1 MYKGRTRDTQ
11 GTNRLAIPEQYRS
24 NTLAPGLPHARSS
37 ASAPSRQIRPT
48 RPVQGRNPKTE
59 GREKAEIR
67 SPESIA
73 IAAEW
78 QPIGSGHSRI
88 SGFGLLSVFELRPSD
103 FRAAGLGRPS
113 TSRTLEQPCRPA
125 LACDLLR
132 LRMCGIH
139 LGVILA
145 NTTGRRGRGVVGA
158 PVSMPF
164 VSSLRAA
171 KYG

>member
-1 MYKGRTRDTQ
+1 MYKGCRRDTQ
-11 GTNRLAIPEQYRS
+11 GINRLATPEQHRS
-24 NTLAPGLPHARSS
+24 NTLSLGLPHARSS
-37 ASAPSRQIRPT
+37 TSAPSRPIRPT

-125 LACDLLR
+125 LACDLLPQR
-132 LRMCGIH
+132 VCGINT
-139 LGVILA
+139 GVILA
-145 NTTGRRGRGVVGA
+145 NTTGGRGNLAACA

-164 VSSLRAA
+164 VSSLRVTR
-171 KYG
+171 